1 CRGSYRDK
9 NDRAYMLCLALFT
22 WCELENKF
30 AYPVNIPYKKMPCM
44 GKGERVLK
52 RIFRVKQYVG
62 EKKNDEK

>member
-1 CRGSYRDK
+1 
-9 NDRAYMLCLALFT
+9 MLCLALFT